1 MLKDYLGPAAE
12 HKHKAEQA
20 IKEKRFDDA
29 WRHLNEQKINYFQHA
44 KQCNF
49 TEKQTLGL
57 DAVVHI
63 TMGNLLR
70 REGKHLQAL
79 YHIASVYKVGKLE
92 NPQNDSND
100 DRLRIY
106 YKRAKKDGGFENFKQ
121 GLDLFPSYDYQSVQH
136 FTSSLLNSGDVKQG
150 AITSPQIE
158 EKPITKIPEINKNAI
173 NNKFLAE
180 RKKKKEEHIGIPPP
194 LKKPEK
200 KQVIQ
205 YEKTNSQISATPVSS
220 SSKTEGCRSS
230 VSGFFIAATCVV
242 IGLIL
247 LVWLLSY

>member
-12 HKHKAEQA
+12 HKHKADKA

-29 WRHLNEQKINYFQHA
+29 WRHLNEQKLNYFQHA

-70 REGKHLQAL
+70 IEGKHLQAL
-79 YHIASVYKVGKLE
+79 HHIAYVYKVGKLE
-92 NPQNDSND
+92 NPLNDSND

-106 YKRAKKDGGFENFKQ
+106 YKRAKKDEGFENFKQ

-136 FTSSLLNSGDVKQG
+136 FSSSLLNSENGTQG
-150 AITSPQIE
+150 LITSPQIE
-158 EKPITKIPEINKNAI
+158 EKPNKKIPEFNKETI
-173 NNKFLAE
+173 NNRFLAE
-180 RKKKKEEHIGIPPP
+180 RKAKKKEEHIGIPPP

-200 KQVIQ
+200 KQVTEL
-205 YEKTNSQISATPVSS
+205 EKTNTPI
-220 SSKTEGCRSS
+220 KTTSTKRKSNAEDKK
-230 VSGFFIAATCVV
+230 VLNSGFAIATVCVV
-242 IGLIL
+242 LGIIL
-247 LVWLLSY
+247 LFWLLS

>member
-12 HKHKAEQA
+12 HKHKADQA

-70 REGKHLQAL
+70 IEGKHPQAL
-79 YHIASVYKVGKLE
+79 YHIAYVYKVGKLE
-92 NPQNDSND
+92 NPLNDSND

-106 YKRAKKDGGFENFKQ
+106 YKRAKKDDGFENFKQ
-121 GLDLFPSYDYQSVQH
+121 GLDLLPSYDYQSVQN
-136 FTSSLLNSGDVKQG
+136 FSSSLLNSENGTQG
-150 AITSPQIE
+150 LITSPQIE
-158 EKPITKIPEINKNAI
+158 EKPIKKASEINKEEI
-173 NNKFLAE
+173 NNRFLTE
-180 RKKKKEEHIGIPPP
+180 RKAKKKEVHIGIPPP

-200 KQVIQ
+200 KQVTGL
-205 YEKTNSQISATPVSS
+205 ERTNNPTKTTSTK
-220 SSKTEGCRSS
+220 SKSNAEDKKGLA
-230 VSGFFIAATCVV
+230 SGFVIAAACVV
-242 IGLIL
+242 LGLIL
-247 LVWLLSY
+247 LFWLLS